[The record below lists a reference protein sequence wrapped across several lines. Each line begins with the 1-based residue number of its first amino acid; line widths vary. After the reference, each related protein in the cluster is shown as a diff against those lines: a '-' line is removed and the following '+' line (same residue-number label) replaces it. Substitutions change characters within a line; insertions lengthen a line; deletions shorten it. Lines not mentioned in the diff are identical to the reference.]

1 VKILFYGTQ
10 ICAPAIWDYNPQVE
24 DKGKI
29 RNIICHGVDKGL
41 PEYAY
46 HSLGGKSERPH
57 SLCRLSF
64 EYPAQHFE
72 QDQRP
77 EKDTDT
83 AAHSNKEGQI

>member
-1 VKILFYGTQ
+1 MKILFTGLKFVVPLYGT
-10 ICAPAIWDYNPQVE
+10 
-24 DKGKI
+24 
-29 RNIICHGVDKGL
+29 
-41 PEYAY
+41 EYAY
-46 HSLGGKSERPH
+46 HSLGGKSERHH

-77 EKDTDT
+77 EKDMDT